1 MLLSIVLTAS
11 AIPAK
16 KGVKTDVQLVDG
28 RTVTVELCGDEN
40 FHFWRDQDGV
50 TYMKAA
56 DGIHFEQRNISSA
69 NSATEVARKES
80 MQRRMARLPMNNP
93 QRKAAYTGTKKGLVI
108 LMQFQNKQFQSA
120 HNQEFYNRMCNEV
133 GFNHTEAGYTHNG
146 SVHDYFLAQS
156 GGQFDLTFDVVG
168 PFTAQ
173 NNYEYYGQNVYT
185 YGNRSDAHAKD
196 LIKEAANAANAAGVD
211 FTQYD
216 WDNDGL
222 VDQVFVL
229 YAGDNE
235 AYGGSDENTIWP
247 HESSLWPVVYVSGSK
262 RVSTYA
268 CASEMT
274 YTMPNGIGTFC
285 HEFTH
290 CLGIMDMYDTDY
302 DETGGTSYG
311 MGSWDLMSQGSD
323 NNYGYTPAGYTS
335 YEKYQCGWLT
345 PITLTGEQEI
355 TNMKAL
361 SEGGEAYIIYNKA
374 NNNEFYMLENRQKT
388 GWDAALPG
396 NGLLILHVD
405 YSQSIWRNNQINIDP
420 THQRVTIFH
429 ADNKDGT
436 SQSDEAND
444 PYPYRANNKLTNTS
458 APAARLFNSNSG
470 GTKFMNYPISGI
482 KQENG
487 LVSFYA
493 GIEVEDDDPNGPT
506 VDPTGALFYESF
518 DQCDGEGCNDNLWGL
533 SSLGG
538 GTFLS
543 DNTGW
548 FYNTGAAY
556 GADRCARFGTNRY
569 KGTVRTPSIT
579 IDGTAKLY
587 FKAAAW
593 SGDGTGLKLTV
604 TDGAQ
609 LSDASFTMTEDGWT
623 NYESTITGSGD
634 ITITFWPDNRFFL
647 DEVVVLAG
655 DPTGI
660 KVIDKEQIDNN
671 APIYNLAGQRV
682 SDSYNGIVIVNGKKT
697 VRK

>member
-133 GFNHTEAGYTHNG
+133 GFNHTEAGYTHKG

-156 GGQFDLTFDVVG
+156 GGQFDLEFDVIG

-173 NNYEYYGQNVYT
+173 YNYEYYGANGS
-185 YGNRSDAHAKD
+185 YGNDANVSTLVREALAAAKS
-196 LIKEAANAANAAGVD
+196 AGLD
-211 FTQYD
+211 FSVYD
-216 WDNDGL
+216 WDNNNY
-222 VDQVFVL
+222 VDQVFIL

-247 HESSLWPVVYVSGSK
+247 HESQIYRYSLGNGKYAN
-262 RVSTYA
+262 TYA
-268 CASEMT
+268 CASEIT
-274 YTMPNGIGTFC
+274 ATMPNGIGTFC

-302 DETGGTSYG
+302 DESGGTSYG
-311 MGSWDLMSQGSD
+311 MGSWDPMARGCD

-374 NNNEFYMLENRQKT
+374 NNNEYYMLENRQKT

-405 YSQSIWRNNQINIDP
+405 YNQSIWRNNTINTNP
-420 THQRVTIFH
+420 SHQRVTIFH
-429 ADNKDGT
+429 ADNKAGT
-436 SQSDEAND
+436 SPSDEGND
-444 PYPYRANNKLTNTS
+444 TYPYRGNNKLTNDTS
-458 APAARLFNSNSG
+458 PAATLFNNNSD

-493 GIEVEDDDPNGPT
+493 GTVVEDEDLNGPT
-506 VDPTGALFYESF
+506 VDPIGALFYESF
-518 DQCDGEGCNDNLWGL
+518 DQCDGVGGNDLWYDGSEVGL
-533 SSLGG
+533 AD
-538 GTFLS
+538 FKS
-543 DNTGW
+543 DAENWYYIT
-548 FYNTGAAY
+548 AA
-556 GADRCARFGTNRY
+556 GADRCALFGSVN
-569 KGTVRTPSIT
+569 KSGSCATPIFQLEGEAD
-579 IDGTAKLY
+579 IV
-587 FKAAAW
+587 FKAAPWA
-593 SGDGTGLKLTV
+593 SESCTLSISANNATLT
-604 TDGAQ
+604 T
-609 LSDASFTMTEDGWT
+609 ASFNLTAGKWNECKTR
-623 NYESTITGSGD
+623 IVASGETR
-634 ITITFWPDNRFFL
+634 IVFRPSQNRFFL

-660 KVIDKEQIDNN
+660 KVIDKEQIDSN

-682 SDSYNGIVIVNGKKT
+682 CDSYKGIVIVNGKKT
-697 VRK
+697 IWK